1 MKHVLSP
8 LTKDL
13 IEAFL
18 ASAGLWLA
26 RLMGV
31 LLAPR
36 ARAHK
41 RRLARLVATAE
52 AWVEQIILI
61 MAARRLRVAP
71 GKRRRINGSVVA
83 IPGFR
88 VSRGSP
94 RLFLKCAR
102 IRLGRGSLTARVQRL
117 IDVLADP
124 QVYIARFAKRL
135 ARGLCL
141 LRLVTSAPAAS
152 PFTSA
157 DALPVAIADSS

>member
-1 MKHVLSP
+1 
-8 LTKDL
+8 
-13 IEAFL
+13 
-18 ASAGLWLA
+18 
-26 RLMGV
+26 MGV

-36 ARAHK
+36 AGAHK

-102 IRLGRGSLTARVQRL
+102 IRLGRGGSLTARVQRL
-117 IDVLADP
+117 IDVLANP